1 MALTQTKVSQLYVA
15 IFNRASE
22 GAGNTY
28 WQTANTNAT
37 TTAEAMFLLP
47 VVKTFFGVTNFT
59 DTANVRTVIE
69 AIYLNSLGKA
79 PADDVAGITYWIGEV
94 TGGRSMGDVVSTLVD
109 SAVTTANAGTA
120 QNVFNNKVAVSNYAA
135 DTLSAHTTDAAF
147 QAFLTGVTSVAST
160 VTTAN
165 AAILAAVPAS
175 NNPGTTFVLTS
186 ATDTSTGTANDD
198 TFTGTSSA
206 LGSAATLNTTDVI
219 DGGAGTDTLTATL
232 NSNFTGFTSA
242 GSMTGVETVTLLNT
256 GSVARTFD
264 GTNSTGIATYNI
276 SGSATTGGVSNLSD
290 MKSIAT
296 VNLTGQ
302 QGAFTTAM
310 DAAFIKLAGTTD
322 AMTLNLNN
330 VGTAAAAKTAT
341 TAAVAEV
348 AVTATLGSIEAL
360 TVKATGVN
368 VIATGNAHTSM
379 VTNGA
384 GSLKINTVSTALKT
398 FDGSTATGAIDVDLQ
413 AAAAGALTSIKTG
426 GGADTITI
434 ERADTAANAI
444 ISGGAGLDS
453 LELISANTGVVQYV
467 MTGVETLAL
476 TNVDAAVTFS
486 ASKSSGITTISNVA
500 ANGAATQVVGL
511 GATNMTFNDIGATV
525 DAGDVTAD
533 HTGTS
538 ILNYN
543 NTAAE
548 VALKAS
554 IVHAADYIIAGTTG
568 LTVNVNDYS
577 TLTGAV
583 ITAAAA
589 TSVVL
594 NVADAKTTASTPVQA
609 TSFNGSIVAA
619 EALSFSANVLGGI
632 VSTAAITVDK
642 ATQGFITNGGT
653 VGSINMQ
660 AAKMQELTIVSGAAF
675 DMNISDLS
683 AIQVFTATINDGL
696 LDMTDAAV
704 TLDKLSTMTLA
715 GTGVAG
721 TTTTASSA
729 TFTTLG
735 GDNAYDMNIVASG
748 LVGGFTATTVNVA
761 AGQNITA
768 NFNNVTGAVIV
779 GTIGNATVGANVTL
793 NTAGTGGAVDYS
805 SLIAT
810 GTVTVTNSGLGA
822 FDIGIVSAGVTGDV
836 VYKFDGT
843 LGAVTTAAIS
853 GKTVNYD
860 ASDTIGGD
868 DAVDMTVFTGA
879 TVAVSTLQTN
889 SVTVTAA
896 TNSTAVTIAVTGGTL
911 ADAISVIGAATTTS
925 LTLTGNYGAG
935 VDTIAVDTSNT
946 TAAGIT
952 TDISAVVSYATSIIT
967 GDTTAIDTVKFG
979 VGVDTFKYAASGAVV
994 DIFTDFKAGTGG
1006 DVFNLEIGGG
1016 SDITAEFDAVANA
1029 TIQNRASQSVTVFA
1043 DGADGAGA
1051 SAITD
1056 YTNTT
1061 QVAAFLELQL
1071 DVASGETFGAVIND
1085 LITDKAFIYAIV
1097 EAGGI
1102 RITIDAGEVV
1112 LIGTVTMSNADVAIS
1127 AAQNITF
1134 A

>member
-109 SAVTTANAGTA
+109 SAVATANAGTA

-147 QAFLTGVTSVAST
+147 QAYLTGVTSVAST

-175 NNPGTTFVLTS
+175 NNPGTTFALTS
-186 ATDTSTGTANDD
+186 VADDLTGTANDD
-198 TFTGTSSA
+198 TFTGISSA
-206 LGSAATLNTTDVI
+206 LASAATLNTTDAI
-219 DGGAGTDTLTATL
+219 DGGVGADTLTATL
-232 NSNFTGFTSA
+232 NSNFTGFGT

-322 AMTLNLNN
+322 AMTLSVNN

-341 TAAVAEV
+341 AAAVVEV

-413 AAAAGALTSIKTG
+413 AAATGALTSIKTG

-434 ERADTAANAI
+434 ERADTAANAT

-453 LELISANTGVVQYV
+453 LEFVAAGTGVVQYV

-511 GATNMTFNDIGATV
+511 GATNITFNDIGATV

-653 VGSINMQ
+653 IGSIDLQ

-721 TTTTASSA
+721 TTTNASQA

-768 NFNNVTGAVIV
+768 NFNNATGAVIV
-779 GTIGNATVGANVTL
+779 GTIGNGTVGANVTL
-793 NTAGTGGAVDYS
+793 NTVGTGGAVDYS

-889 SVTVTAA
+889 AVTVTAA

-911 ADAISVIGAATTTS
+911 ADAISVIGAQTTTS

-1006 DVFNLEIGGG
+1006 DVFNLEIGSA

-1029 TIQNRASQSVTVFA
+1029 TIQDRASQSVTVFA

-1056 YTNTT
+1056 YTNMT

-1071 DVASGETFGAVIND
+1071 NVASGETFGAVIND

-1097 EAGGI
+1097 EASGT
-1102 RITIDAGEVV
+1102 RIVIEAGEVV